1 MDRHQPRQAEAANG
15 TTVGWTASNHEGT
28 PKDQVYFAV
37 ILNLNFQ
44 PVQDDP
50 ISKAQ
55 PQIEQD

>member
-1 MDRHQPRQAEAANG
+1 MALNEVQAQAANG